1 MAISPPN
8 LRDPRAAL
16 EEALTGRRGAELADL
31 LLRSPSR
38 DAAEILDSL
47 PPAQLAA
54 AVSLLGDER
63 AADVLEHLDASD
75 AARLVV
81 RLSRTDAADLLEEMA
96 PDDAADVVDELS
108 EDHAEAILVEMQA
121 EDADEVRA
129 LLAYPPE
136 SAASLMTREVVTVS
150 PDLTVDAAL
159 AAIQRVAREAETI
172 YYVYVTDA
180 DEHLL
185 GVLSLRDLVLAPP
198 GTPIGDITN
207 RQPLTV
213 RADADREVAA
223 RVLADHGLLAI
234 PVLDADGR
242 LLGIVTADDAAD
254 VLEEEATEDVEKL
267 GGSVPL
273 DKPYLHTSTLELV
286 WKRVRWLLVLFVAE
300 AYTGSVLRAFE
311 DELAAV
317 VALAFFIPL
326 LIGTGGNTG
335 TQITTTITR
344 ALATGDVRFG
354 DALRVFRKELGVAL
368 LLGVI
373 MAVATYVRAWTL
385 DVGPDVGLVVAITAA
400 CIVLWAATVA
410 SVLPLVLRRLRLDP
424 AVVSGPFITTIVDGT
439 GLVIYFE
446 LARWLLNLR

>member
-1 MAISPPN
+1 MAISPPELQE
-8 LRDPRAAL
+8 LRTAV
-16 EEALTGRRGAELADL
+16 EEALTSRRAADVADL
-31 LLRSPSR
+31 LLRLPPR
-38 DAAEILDSL
+38 DSAEILDSL
-47 PPAQLAA
+47 PPSELAA
-54 AVSLLGDER
+54 AVSMLGDER
-63 AADVLEHLDASD
+63 AADILEHFDASD
-75 AARLVV
+75 AARLLV
-81 RLSRTDAADLLEEMA
+81 RLSRTDAADVLEEMA
-96 PDDAADVVDELS
+96 PDDAADVVDELP

-121 EDADEVRA
+121 EDANEVRT

-150 PDLTVDAAL
+150 PDLTADEAL
-159 AAIQRVAREAETI
+159 AAIRRVAREAETI
-172 YYVYVTDA
+172 YYVYVTDP
-180 DEHLL
+180 DERLL

-198 GTPIGDITN
+198 NTPIGNITT
-207 RQPLTV
+207 RQPLTI
-213 RADADREVAA
+213 RAEEDQELAA
-223 RVLADHGLLAI
+223 RLLSDHGLLAI
-234 PVLDADGR
+234 PVLDGGGR
-242 LLGIVTADDAAD
+242 LLGIVTSDDAAE

-267 GGSVPL
+267 GGSEPL
-273 DKPYLHTSTLELV
+273 DKPYLRTSTLELV

-354 DALRVFRKELGVAL
+354 DALRVFRKELVVAVV
-368 LLGVI
+368 LGAI
-373 MAVATYVRAWTL
+373 MAVATYIRAWTL
-385 DVGPDVGLVVAITAA
+385 DVGPGVGLVVAITAT
-400 CIVLWAATVA
+400 CIVLWSATVA

-446 LARWLLNLR
+446 LARWLLHIM